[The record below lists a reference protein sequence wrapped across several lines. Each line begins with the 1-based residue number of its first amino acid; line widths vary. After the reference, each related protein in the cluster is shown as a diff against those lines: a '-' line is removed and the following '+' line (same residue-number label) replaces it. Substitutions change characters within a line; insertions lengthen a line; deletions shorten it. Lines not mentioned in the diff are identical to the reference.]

1 MKSPPR
7 GVPSAQ
13 QQIRRR
19 FTRSR
24 TRGLRCR
31 ADLHGVHG
39 AQGRRRIRSS
49 HRDHRAEFREG
60 RVSASS
66 PPSPGGAPGK
76 APICT
81 TASLALY
88 FERRCMTGAAW
99 TAGASL
105 PEDRTREC
113 VGVSVLLTLAH
124 AVRGSAGTRRIKGS
138 SLILRGHAISQGEPR
153 GAMERSKDSA
163 SQRIGPDLRTISP
176 ASSASHARG
185 EPAPS
190 PR

>member
-1 MKSPPR
+1 MPRRSPR
-7 GVPSAQ
+7 G
-13 QQIRRR
+13 
-19 FTRSR
+19 
-24 TRGLRCR
+24 TRGHRV
-31 ADLHGVHG
+31 AGESGVHTEITEQSSERD
-39 AQGRRRIRSS
+39 ASAPHHRHHPAAFLAMRRS
-49 HRDHRAEFREG
+49 
-60 RVSASS
+60 
-66 PPSPGGAPGK
+66 
-76 APICT
+76 CT

-99 TAGASL
+99 TAGASGI
-105 PEDRTREC
+105 EDGTREC

-124 AVRGSAGTRRIKGS
+124 AVRGIAGTRRIKGS

-153 GAMERSKDSA
+153 GAMQRSKGHSA

-176 ASSASHARG
+176 AFSASHARG

>member
-1 MKSPPR
+1 M
-7 GVPSAQ
+7 
-13 QQIRRR
+13 
-19 FTRSR
+19 
-24 TRGLRCR
+24 RCR

-39 AQGRRRIRSS
+39 GTGSQENPEFTQRS

-66 PPSPGGAPGK
+66 PPTPGGAPGN

-88 FERRCMTGAAW
+88 FERRCMTRAAW
-99 TAGASL
+99 TASASL
-105 PEDRTREC
+105 PEDGTREC

-153 GAMERSKDSA
+153 GAMQRSKGHSA